1 MGLRLVA
8 VFSHGNAEALF
19 EQDLGGRWAFPA
31 AGRGDCRYRFARLPE
46 APLYFVETN
55 AEHGLV
61 EAFVLKLPE
70 PQLQKRGRHLEP
82 LGHIQHSDPL
92 YRVASDVGEHLLDE
106 LPRLR
111 LRHGG
116 FPVVDRAY
124 AHFSVPALRRDR
136 VPGHHPFEELRRE
149 ASLADEVRLD
159 ARELGARVLAEDWIV
174 VHTEN
179 PHFGGNLQSEIVA
192 DVEDLEAFVVA

>member
-31 AGRGDCRYRFARLPE
+31 AGRGDCRYRFARLPK

-61 EAFVLKLPE
+61 QAFVLKFPE

-92 YRVASDVGEHLLDE
+92 YGVASDVGEHLLDE
-106 LPRLR
+106 LPQA
-111 LRHGG
+111 HGG
-116 FPVVDRAY
+116 EC
-124 AHFSVPALRRDR
+124 HN
-136 VPGHHPFEELRRE
+136 HRRE
-149 ASLADEVRLD
+149 GNDHVRLL
-159 ARELGARVLAEDWIV
+159 RPERLPQRRAERPLHGPI
-174 VHTEN
+174 HL
-179 PHFGGNLQSEIVA
+179 FR
-192 DVEDLEAFVVA
+192 